1 MALVRYRTN
10 DYSVPVEWGH
20 REVMVKGFVHEVVIC
35 AASEVIARHPRS
47 YEREDMVFDPLHYLA
62 LLEQKPNALDQA
74 APLAGWNLPEGFA
87 QLRRLMEARLGKKG
101 KREYVQTLRLLETF
115 PMAEV
120 EQAID
125 GAKHEAR
132 ELDLKAEPSL
142 CRDHGLTFRSFPI
155 ADRGTPTPS
164 TGRELDA
171 LLAQLHAELLQGQ
184 AVAIHCRA
192 GIGRTG
198 LVAGCLLHLLGV
210 PYHDIFHLLS
220 RSRGVA
226 MPDTA
231 AQVEWVERFARRQ
244 GS

>member
-1 MALVRYRTN
+1 MRLGPEPERLDVSAFEPSLHWVAGIG
-10 DYSVPVEWGH
+10 PH
-20 REVMVKGFVHEVVIC
+20 R
-35 AASEVIARHPRS
+35 
-47 YEREDMVFDPLHYLA
+47 LA
-62 LLEQKPNALDQA
+62 LMPRPRGGEWLSDEV
-74 APLAGWNLPEGFA
+74 LAWHD
-87 QLRRLMEARLGKKG
+87 AR
-101 KREYVQTLRLLETF
+101 VHSVVSLLE
-115 PMAEV
+115 P
-120 EQAID
+120 
-125 GAKHEAR
+125 HETR
-132 ELDLKAEPSL
+132 ELDLEAEPSL
-142 CRDHGLTFRSFPI
+142 CRDHGIAFRSFPI
-155 ADRGTPTPS
+155 ADRGTPHSS
-164 TGRELDA
+164 TSRELAA
-171 LLAQLHAELLQGQ
+171 LLVQLHAELRRGQ